1 MPRNDAGRS
10 YAARCSGPFDFA
22 LIGAAGYIAP
32 RHMKAIKAVGGDLKA
47 ALDPN
52 DSTGAVGDHFP
63 QANLFVEFEQF
74 DRHVDALKRRGEG
87 INYVSICSPTYL
99 HDAHCAHALRSNA
112 DAICEKPLGL
122 NPSILDALE
131 EIEVKSGR
139 RIFAI
144 QQLRLHPAIEAL
156 KSRVLA
162 SSNSTFSVD
171 VTYVTAREPR
181 YHASWKG
188 DHAKSGGIVMNI
200 GVHFID
206 ALVDIFGPASLS
218 IVHLRDYDRAAGFLA
233 CGRATVRWFLSVNA
247 DDLPP
252 SSSTSTYRSLNLDNE
267 EIDLS
272 NGLAELHTRS
282 YQEIV
287 AGRGLDLRSTRPSIE
302 IASAFGTAPIE
313 LHRGERHLLVQRHL
327 KRSQRHLVQGAGAVA
342 SPRPELD
349 PSPL

>member
-1 MPRNDAGRS
+1 MPRNEAS
-10 YAARCSGPFDFA
+10 PSSAARGSGPFDFA

-32 RHMKAIKAVGGDLKA
+32 RHMQAIKAIGADLKA
-47 ALDPN
+47 ALDPK
-52 DSTGAVGDHFP
+52 DATGAVSGHFP
-63 QANLFVEFEQF
+63 QANLFVELDQF

-87 INYVSICSPTYL
+87 IDYVSICSPTYL
-99 HDAHCAHALRSNA
+99 HEAHCAHALRSDA
-112 DAICEKPLGL
+112 DAICEKPIGL
-122 NPSILDALE
+122 NPSVLDALE

-139 RIFAI
+139 RVFAI

-156 KSRVLA
+156 RSRVLA

-171 VTYVTAREPR
+171 VTYVTAREPW

-200 GVHFID
+200 GLHFID
-206 ALVDIFGPASLS
+206 ALIHVFGPATLS

-252 SSSTSTYRSLNLDNE
+252 TSGTSTYRSLNLDNE

-272 NGLAELHTRS
+272 NGLVELHTRS

-287 AGRGLDLRSTRPSIE
+287 AGRGLDLRSTRPAIE
-302 IASAFGTAPIE
+302 IASAFATAPIE
-313 LHRGERHLLVQRHL
+313 PHRGERHPLVQKHL
-327 KRSQRHLVQGAGAVA
+327 KMNQRHLVQGAGAFA
-342 SPRPELD
+342 SPHPGLD
-349 PSPL
+349 PSSL